1 MKKLVFFTILP
12 LFCLLTLISPRG
24 AFADPVTLTFI
35 GTGGQSADGSY
46 VYPYNVS
53 VNGNTNSLMCLSFN
67 NEISSGESWKATVQS
82 ITGTLDEEAAWLL
95 NDANHNPGNAIND
108 QLAAWGLFATGVTG
122 SNNAQLI
129 AAENFVSSNP
139 NDTSFYNQFQLYV
152 PVAGSQPAGDGAP
165 QIFMGETPE
174 PSSLLLLGTGLLGLA
189 LVAFRKAK
197 PSRLS
202 LNM

>member
-1 MKKLVFFTILP
+1 
-12 LFCLLTLISPRG
+12 
-24 AFADPVTLTFI
+24 
-35 GTGGQSADGSY
+35 
-46 VYPYNVS
+46 
-53 VNGNTNSLMCLSFN
+53 
-67 NEISSGESWKATVQS
+67 
-82 ITGTLDEEAAWLL
+82 
-95 NDANHNPGNAIND
+95 
-108 QLAAWGLFATGVTG
+108 LFATGVTG